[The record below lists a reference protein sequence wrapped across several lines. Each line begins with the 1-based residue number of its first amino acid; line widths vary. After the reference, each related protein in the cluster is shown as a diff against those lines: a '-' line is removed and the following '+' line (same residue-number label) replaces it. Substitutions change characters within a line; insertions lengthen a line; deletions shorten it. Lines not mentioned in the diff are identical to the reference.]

1 MTTVAVLP
9 VKRLGE
15 AKQRLGDALGAV
27 ERRALAEAMVG
38 DVLDALTGAAA
49 VDAIVVVTGEP
60 AAVALAAAAG
70 AATVADPD
78 DAGHVRAARRGVTWA
93 LQHGATRALLVPGD
107 CPALDPDEI
116 DGLLAAAS
124 GADRAAGSARGR
136 AGGEV
141 IVVPDRH
148 GTGTNALVLTP
159 PDAIV
164 PSFGPGSRARH
175 EQAAGAAGARARVA
189 EPPSLLLD
197 VDTPDDLDA
206 LRAALGRRP
215 GGAVRTRAVLA
226 GLAP

>member
-9 VKRLGE
+9 VKRLDE
-15 AKQRLGDALGAV
+15 AKQRLGDALDAV
-27 ERRALAEAMVG
+27 QRRALAEAMVG

-60 AAVALAAAAG
+60 AALDLAAAAG

-93 LQHGATRALLVPGD
+93 LAHGATRALLVPGD
-107 CPALDPDEI
+107 CPALDPGEL
-116 DGLLAAAS
+116 DGLLAG
-124 GADRAAGSARGR
+124 GAREG

-141 IVVPDRH
+141 VVVPDRH
-148 GTGTNALVLTP
+148 GTGTNALVLAP

-175 EQAAGAAGARARVA
+175 EKAALLAGARVRVA
-189 EPPSLLLD
+189 EPPTLLLD
-197 VDTPDDLDA
+197 VDTADDLAA
-206 LRAALGRRP
+206 LRAALGRRA
-215 GGAVRTRAVLA
+215 GGARRTRAVLA